1 MKIVVSGKGGVGKT
15 TLSGTL
21 AKLFSDKGYKVIAV
35 DSDPA
40 MNLHTSMGMENPP
53 PIFEFK
59 DLIKERTVISNG
71 VYNLNPKVEDIPDL
85 YSSQKG
91 NIKLIVMGTI
101 EKGGEGC
108 ICPENAFLKALLRH
122 MILKRNEFLIL
133 DTEAGLEHLGRNTA
147 EKFDLMLV
155 LIEPSNKAIETANR
169 IYNLS
174 KEIGIKEIYGI
185 GNKVSSKEQEDFI
198 SSHTKFKVMA
208 FIPFDDIVTEADM
221 RNLPLVEH
229 DANSKALKAMEKIS
243 DELLRKYNHS

>member
-1 MKIVVSGKGGVGKT
+1 MSGKGGVGKT

-21 AKLFSDKGYKVIAV
+21 ARIFSDKGFKVIAV
-35 DSDPA
+35 DSDPS
-40 MNLHTSMGMENPP
+40 MNMHTSMGMDNPQ

-59 DLIKERTVISNG
+59 DLIKERTVISSG
-71 VYNLNPKVEDIPDL
+71 VYNLNPKVEDVLDL
-85 YSSQKG
+85 YSSKKE
-91 NIKLIVMGTI
+91 NIKLIVTGTI

-108 ICPENAFLKALLRH
+108 FCPENAFLKALMRH

-169 IYNLS
+169 IYDLS

-198 SSHTKFKVMA
+198 ARNTKFKIIA
-208 FIPFDDIVTEADM
+208 FIPLDEGVIEADM
-221 RNLPLVEH
+221 SNLPLVEH
-229 DANSKALKAMEKIS
+229 NPNSKALKAIEKIS
-243 DELLRKYNHS
+243 GELLRKYNHS